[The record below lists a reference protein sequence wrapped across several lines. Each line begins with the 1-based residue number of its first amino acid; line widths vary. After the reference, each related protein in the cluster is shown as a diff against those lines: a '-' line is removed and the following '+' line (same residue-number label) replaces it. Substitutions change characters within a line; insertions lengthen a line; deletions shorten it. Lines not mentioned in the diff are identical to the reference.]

1 MKFVKFF
8 HRYEKNGGTVL
19 QDKECIISAG
29 SYILFYY
36 PETKEFLQINEK
48 IDTYPKAVNIT
59 MNEYMGRLGFFRA
72 CILTLKN
79 FFGISHCGETTY
91 KPEKEKEPENF
102 EEFFEMVD
110 FPDHDLRPP
119 IIVGGVY
126 NDEA

>member
-1 MKFVKFF
+1 MRFVKFF

-48 IDTYPKAVNIT
+48 IAEYPNSVRMT
-59 MNEYMGRLGFFRA
+59 MNEYMGRIGFFRA

-79 FFGISHCGETTY
+79 FFGISHCRKPTY
-91 KPEKEKEPENF
+91 TPAKEEEPESF
-102 EEFFEMVD
+102 EGFFEMAD

-119 IIVGGVY
+119 IIIGGVY